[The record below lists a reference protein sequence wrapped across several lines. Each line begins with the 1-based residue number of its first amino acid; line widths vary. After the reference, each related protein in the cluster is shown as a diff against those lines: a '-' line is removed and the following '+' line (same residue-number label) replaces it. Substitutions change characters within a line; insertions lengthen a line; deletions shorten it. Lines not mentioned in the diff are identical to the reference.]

1 MYGDKKDSSKLL
13 QNQQPEY
20 GTYQPGAAQSC
31 MEVSGYRN
39 VTWRIVLCHICAVL
53 TAGILLLIFHW
64 KPRLEVLAKCTAC
77 PLAQA
82 DWVVIKDQFGQ
93 HFPAQVQTE
102 QVDESSGTELGAGPR
117 VTDGSDGVAIAVA
130 EEEEWRDTIQLHR
143 KEEKNVFRYYVFEGV
158 RHIWT
163 ETHQDF
169 RKVSTF
175 DEGWTCADLQRY
187 RFGLSQQDQNTRKK
201 IYGPNLIDVPVKS
214 YLRLLVDEVLN
225 PFYIF
230 QIFSIVLWMCDGY
243 YYYAGCIFLISAIS
257 IGLSLYE
264 TRKQSTMLRNMVKM
278 TVSVKVRRITGEEDV
293 VSSLDLVPG
302 DCIILPPD
310 GFLLPCDAALLSGE
324 CMVNE
329 SMLTGE
335 SVPEMKTPLPDGP
348 QAAITVYSP
357 EEHKRHTL
365 FCGTHV
371 IQAKSYT
378 GSEVH
383 AVVSR
388 TGFCTA
394 KGNLISSILHPKPVG
409 FKFYRD
415 ALTFVLFLGILAFIG
430 DMYSIVV
437 LVKNKVPVPQIV
449 IRALDLVTIIVPPAL
464 PAAMTVGTIYAQSR
478 LKKHGIF
485 CISPPRINVSGKIKL
500 VCFDKTGTLTE
511 EGLDV
516 WGVVPLDK
524 TCFVPLVH
532 EPRYLP
538 DGPLLYSLATCH
550 SVSLLKQQLIGD
562 PMDLKMMESTGWTLD
577 NNVTELQTTE
587 QFGLKV
593 LAVMKPPPLDE
604 QPHGI
609 KHQVPV
615 GILRR
620 FPFSS
625 SLQRMSVIAKP
636 GGGAQP
642 EAFMKGA
649 PEMVASLCKMETV
662 PADFSAILRHYTSDG
677 YRVLGFACKTL
688 PTVMSFEDAQQL
700 TRDSVESGMTFL
712 GFLVMRNVLKLETT
726 PVIHLLR
733 NADIRTV
740 MVTGDNMLTAV
751 NVARSCRMVEQHE
764 RVIFVS
770 ASPPMHNKPATLKF
784 IPSESTL
791 GQESSGEGLYQQE
804 TVFSN
809 PGLDHFALNGKSFS
823 IVCDYFPDLMPKV
836 LVRGTIFAR
845 MSPEQ
850 KTQLVHSLQ
859 DLKYC
864 VGMCGDGANDC
875 GALKAADV
883 GISLSEAEASVASPF
898 TSKVDNIQCVP
909 MVIREG
915 RCSLTTSFGVFKYM
929 ALYSLT
935 QFVSVLIL
943 YTVNTNLS
951 DFQFLFFDLIITTT
965 VAVLMGKTGPAQ
977 ELGIQRPQG
986 TLISITVLGSLLL
999 QTLLLIVIQVLAYF
1013 ITLSQT
1019 WFISLNNTVIAPLN
1033 LPNYENTVIF
1043 SVSGY
1048 QYLILA
1054 VVLSKGYPFRKP
1066 LYTNVLFLLVLIIFF
1081 TLMIWLTLYPLW
1093 FMRYLLILKEINDMN
1108 FKLMLLG
1115 FAVLNFFTAFLL
1127 ETALDHGVLNCLRY
1141 LRGKKESKKLYK
1153 RLVKELSVEPS
1164 WPPLNEVIFASS
1176 KTFMNF
1182 R

>member
-1 MYGDKKDSSKLL
+1 MYRDKNDSSKLL
-13 QNQQPEY
+13 PNQQPEY
-20 GTYQPGAAQSC
+20 GTYQLEAARSC
-31 MEVSGYRN
+31 MEVSGYRH
-39 VTWRIVLCHICAVL
+39 VTWRIVLCHICTVL

-64 KPRLEVLAKCTAC
+64 KPRLKVLAKCTAC

-82 DWVVIKDQFGQ
+82 DWVIIKDQFGQ
-93 HFPAQVQTE
+93 HFPARIQTE
-102 QVDESSGTELGAGPR
+102 QVDESSGTELGAGSQI
-117 VTDGSDGVAIAVA
+117 TDGRDGVVIAVA

-143 KEEKNVFRYYVFEGV
+143 KEEKNVLRYYVFEGM

-163 ETHQDF
+163 ETHRDF
-169 RKVSTF
+169 CKVSTF
-175 DEGWTCADLQRY
+175 DEGWTLSDLQRY
-187 RFGLSQQDQNTRKK
+187 RLGLSQQDQNTRKK

-214 YLRLLVDEVLN
+214 YLQLLVDEVLN

-264 TRKQSTMLRNMVKM
+264 TRKQSMTLRNMVKM
-278 TVSVKVRRITGEEDV
+278 TVSVKVRRNSGEEDI
-293 VSSLDLVPG
+293 VSSVDLVPG
-302 DCIILPPD
+302 ECIILPPD
-310 GFLLPCDAALLSGE
+310 GFLLPCDAALLTGE

-335 SVPEMKTPLPDGP
+335 SVPEMKTPVPDGP
-348 QAAITVYSP
+348 QAANTVYSP
-357 EEHKRHTL
+357 DEHKRHTL
-365 FCGTHV
+365 FCGTHI

-378 GSEVH
+378 GGEIH
-383 AVVSR
+383 AVVTR

-394 KGNLISSILHPKPVG
+394 KGNLISSILYPKPVG

-415 ALTFVLFLGILAFIG
+415 AITFVLFLGIIAFVG
-430 DMYSIVV
+430 DMYSIII
-437 LVKNKVPVPQIV
+437 LVRN
-449 IRALDLVTIIVPPAL
+449 R
-464 PAAMTVGTIYAQSR
+464 
-478 LKKHGIF
+478 
-485 CISPPRINVSGKIKL
+485 
-500 VCFDKTGTLTE
+500 
-511 EGLDV
+511 
-516 WGVVPLDK
+516 
-524 TCFVPLVH
+524 
-532 EPRYLP
+532 
-538 DGPLLYSLATCH
+538 
-550 SVSLLKQQLIGD
+550 
-562 PMDLKMMESTGWTLD
+562 TLD
-577 NNVTELQTTE
+577 DNISELQTTE

-593 LAVMKPPPLDE
+593 LAIMKPPPLDE
-604 QPHGI
+604 QPHGT

-636 GGGAQP
+636 GGNAPP
-642 EAFMKGA
+642 EAYMKGA

-662 PADFSAILRHYTSDG
+662 PADFSEMLRHYTSDG

-688 PTVMSFEDAQQL
+688 PTIMSFEDGQQL
-700 TRDSVESGMTFL
+700 TRDSVESDMTFL

-726 PVIHLLR
+726 PVIHVLKSA
-733 NADIRTV
+733 NIRTV

-751 NVARSCRMVEQHE
+751 NVARSCRMVEQSE
-764 RVIFVS
+764 RVVFVS
-770 ASPPMHNKPATLKF
+770 ASPPMYNKPATLKF
-784 IPSESTL
+784 IPSEPSL
-791 GQESSGEGLYQQE
+791 GQERTGEGLYQQE
-804 TVFSN
+804 VTFSN
-809 PGLDHFALNGKSFS
+809 PGLYHFALNGKSFS
-823 IVCDYFPDLMPKV
+823 AVCDYFPDLMPKV

-864 VGMCGDGANDC
+864 VGMCGDGANDT

-898 TSKVDNIQCVP
+898 TSKVDNIECVP

-915 RCSLTTSFGVFKYM
+915 RCSLTTSFVVFKYM
-929 ALYSLT
+929 ALYSFT

-965 VAVLMGKTGPAQ
+965 VAVLMGKTGPTK
-977 ELGIQRPQG
+977 ELGTQQPQG
-986 TLISITVLGSLLL
+986 TLISIAVLGSLLL
-999 QTLLLIVIQVLAYF
+999 QTFLLIIFQVLAYF
-1013 ITLSQT
+1013 ITISQT
-1019 WFISLNNTVIAPLN
+1019 WFIPLNDTVIAPLN

-1066 LYTNVLFLLVLIIFF
+1066 LYTNVLFLLVLIILF

-1093 FMRYLLILKEINDMN
+1093 FMRFLLMLKEMSDMN

-1127 ETALDHGVLNCLRY
+1127 ETALDHGALNCLRY
-1141 LRGKKESKKLYK
+1141 LRGKRESKKLYK
-1153 RLVKELSVEPS
+1153 RLVKELSMEPS
-1164 WPPLNEVIFASS
+1164 WPPLNEVIFASP
-1176 KTFMNF
+1176 KKLINF